1 MVARAGVLNESG
13 NMAVVTTNGSRT
25 TTRGL
30 EKDRRCGKRAE
41 NDGMREKG
49 EMNER
54 RGVEVGSWA
63 GLCVSR
69 AGIWYIGASSSN
81 DNEKAPPMCCLL
93 RLLSSVR
100 CLRASACSACSS
112 FPPLPPFLH
121 SLTTLHLLFPFSR
134 NRQTCSLVEP
144 RFHPLFWRYLPSVGL
159 FRPAPQS

>member
-1 MVARAGVLNESG
+1 MLLVVARAGVLNESG
-13 NMAVVTTNGSRT
+13 NMAVVATNGSRT
-25 TTRGL
+25 TTRGS

-93 RLLSSVR
+93 LLA
-100 CLRASACSACSS
+100 L
-112 FPPLPPFLH
+112 
-121 SLTTLHLLFPFSR
+121 
-134 NRQTCSLVEP
+134 
-144 RFHPLFWRYLPSVGL
+144 
-159 FRPAPQS
+159 